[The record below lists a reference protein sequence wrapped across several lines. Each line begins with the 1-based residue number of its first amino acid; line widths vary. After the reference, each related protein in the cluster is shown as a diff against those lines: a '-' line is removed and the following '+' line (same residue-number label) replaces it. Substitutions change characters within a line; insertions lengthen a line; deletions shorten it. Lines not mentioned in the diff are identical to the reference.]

1 MTQRSNEINTIIAKR
16 QGIAQ
21 RKISSQVWLGTT
33 RHENNWRELW
43 PGSYDLNRGLL
54 GDIAKD
60 QPMQVTNH

>member
-1 MTQRSNEINTIIAKR
+1 MIQRSNEINTLTAKL
-16 QGIAQ
+16 QGITQ

-33 RHENNWRELW
+33 RLGNNWRELL
-43 PGSYDLNRGLL
+43 PGSYDFGLL